1 MSKRR
6 KRQTQSNMTKVR
18 AYFRLAMWKWAKSKQ
33 TVIADYPSVIEDED
47 EITEFDLSPYLGWME
62 KERQY

>member
-1 MSKRR
+1 
-6 KRQTQSNMTKVR
+6 MTKIK
-18 AYFRLAMWKWAKSKQ
+18 AYFQLMKWKWASSRQ
-33 TVIADYPSVIEDED
+33 IVLLDIEEEE

>member
-1 MSKRR
+1 
-6 KRQTQSNMTKVR
+6 MTKIK
-18 AYFRLAMWKWAKSKQ
+18 AYFRLAKWKWAKSRQ
-33 TVIADYPSVIEDED
+33 IILLDIEDDE

>member
-1 MSKRR
+1 M
-6 KRQTQSNMTKVR
+6 NKVKT
-18 AYFRLAMWKWAKSKQ
+18 YFRLVNWKWAKSRQ
-33 TVIADYPSVIEDED
+33 IVLMEDIADED